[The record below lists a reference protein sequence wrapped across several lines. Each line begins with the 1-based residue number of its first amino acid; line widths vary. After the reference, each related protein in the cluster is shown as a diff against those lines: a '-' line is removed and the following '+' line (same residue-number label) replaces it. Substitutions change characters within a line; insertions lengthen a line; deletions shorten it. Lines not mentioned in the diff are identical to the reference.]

1 VQERA
6 VQERAVQEQLRS
18 VLAGDGTELHSML
31 SNGGPPGTTSSGDHN
46 GNCPTC
52 PLVAAS

>member
-1 VQERA
+1 M
-6 VQERAVQEQLRS
+6 QERAVQEQLRS

-31 SNGGPPGTTSSGDHN
+31 SNGGPPGTTSPGDHN